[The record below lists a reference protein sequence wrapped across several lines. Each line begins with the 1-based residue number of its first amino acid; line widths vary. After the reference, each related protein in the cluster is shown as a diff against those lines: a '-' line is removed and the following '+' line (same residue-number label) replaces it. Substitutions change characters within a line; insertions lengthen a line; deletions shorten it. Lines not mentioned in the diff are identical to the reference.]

1 MREQTNTLSY
11 FESTDGRIMF
21 LPLKY
26 NRLVFKEYPG
36 LYETIKDLA
45 IGYSIYNLHKSEL
58 GRLLNICDA
67 LGVKLKNLY
76 GE

>member
-1 MREQTNTLSY
+1 MTEQPDTLSY

-26 NRLVFKEYPG
+26 NLAVFKEYPG
-36 LYETIKDLA
+36 LYERIKDLA
-45 IGYSIYNLHKSEL
+45 IGYTNDNLHKSEL
-58 GRLLNICDA
+58 GRLLNICDT